1 VTLIKGMA
9 ELLERSV
16 GPGHEIEIHFPP
28 ALSAVETDAN
38 QLELALL
45 NLVVNARDAMP
56 GGGAIV
62 IAARQMAADDEPQLW
77 QTRSTPYICLS
88 VTDSGHGMDE
98 RTLARAAE
106 PFFTTKGIGKGTGL
120 GLPMVHGLAEQ
131 SGGKLILKS
140 VLGEGTTAELW
151 FRVST
156 RAVRPHASPIAERAP
171 AERSVHRILVVD
183 DDTLVLTNTA
193 AMLEDL
199 GHTIIEASSADRALD
214 LLVNEVA
221 VDLVITDHAMPQMTG
236 AELAAQIRGRWPDL
250 PIIVATGYAEW
261 PPGIA
266 EQVIKL
272 AKPFDQQQLAAAV
285 ATAVQRGQS
294 QGML

>member
-1 VTLIKGMA
+1 
-9 ELLERSV
+9 
-16 GPGHEIEIHFPP
+16 
-28 ALSAVETDAN
+28 
-38 QLELALL
+38 
-45 NLVVNARDAMP
+45 
-56 GGGAIV
+56 
-62 IAARQMAADDEPQLW
+62 
-77 QTRSTPYICLS
+77 
-88 VTDSGHGMDE
+88 
-98 RTLARAAE
+98 
-106 PFFTTKGIGKGTGL
+106 
-120 GLPMVHGLAEQ
+120 
-131 SGGKLILKS
+131 
-140 VLGEGTTAELW
+140 
-151 FRVST
+151 
-156 RAVRPHASPIAERAP
+156 
-171 AERSVHRILVVD
+171 VHRILVVD